1 MRYSTT
7 LLGAA
12 GLTALAVGIAGGLG
26 APVAHAT
33 ENLRF
38 AIGWP
43 PGTSAERTTQHF
55 ADVAAEES
63 DGELQIKVY
72 PLSLLNFLEST
83 SGVRDGVADLTT
95 VLTPYFVTEFPELN
109 YATELAS
116 LAELQEGDPAR
127 NVMAYNGALMEYIFF
142 NCDDCQ
148 VELEAQNHVYLTGSG
163 SQSYFLQC
171 TTPVTTIEDLQGLR
185 VRAGGAFWSRWAT
198 AMGATPISM
207 SINETFEGLSQ
218 GVVDCVAASAPELT
232 NFGFIDVV
240 TDMTPGVPGASFV
253 SGVAHMNRDRWQ
265 GLSEANRQ
273 ALVKASAAQSAAGVF
288 AYYQTSEDNFE
299 LAKERGLTFHEPSP
313 ALLEKSREWIAQD
326 AEALGATYA
335 ERYDVKNPAEKL
347 ALLRELLGKW
357 SDLTAEVES
366 EEQLHQISWDN
377 LHSKID
383 VTTYGM

>member
-1 MRYSTT
+1 MFH
-7 LLGAA
+7 LKPAAGAA
-12 GLTALAVGIAGGLG
+12 AFAISASVSALA
-26 APVAHAT
+26 AT
-33 ENLRF
+33 PALAAENLRF

-43 PGTSAERTTQHF
+43 PGSSAEASTQHF

-63 DGELQIKVY
+63 GGDLQVKVY

-95 VLTPYFVTEFPELN
+95 VLTPYFITEFPEMN

-116 LAELQEGDPAR
+116 LAELEDGDPAR

-142 NCDDCQ
+142 DCPDCQ
-148 VELEAQNHVYLTGSG
+148 AELEAQNHVYLTGSG

-171 TTPVTTIEDLQGLR
+171 TRPVSSVEDLQGLR
-185 VRAGGAFWSRWAT
+185 VRAGGAFWARWAT
-198 AMGATPISM
+198 AMGATAVSM

-240 TDMTPGVPGASFV
+240 TDMTPGVPGGSFV
-253 SGVAHMNRDRWQ
+253 SGVAQMNRERW
-265 GLSEANRQ
+265 GEMSEANKV
-273 ALVKASAAQSAAGVF
+273 ALLKASAALSAQGVYS
-288 AYYQTSEDNFE
+288 YYEVGNANMAMARE
-299 LAKERGLTFHEPSP
+299 KGVAIHEPS
-313 ALLEKSREWIAQD
+313 AELVEKTKAWIQAD

-335 ERYDVKNPAEKL
+335 ERFGLKDAEAKL
-347 ALLRELLGKW
+347 AKLRELMAKW
-357 SDLTAEVES
+357 SGLTAGVET
-366 EEQLHQISWDN
+366 EAQLRRIYWDN

-383 VTTYGM
+383 VATYGQ